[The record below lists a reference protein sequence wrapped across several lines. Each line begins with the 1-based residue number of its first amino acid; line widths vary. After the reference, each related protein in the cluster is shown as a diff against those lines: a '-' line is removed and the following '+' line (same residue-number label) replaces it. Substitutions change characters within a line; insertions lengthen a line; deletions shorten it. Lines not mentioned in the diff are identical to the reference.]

1 MELTNAERFARMAQ
15 LDDKIE
21 STNDKLKQLKE
32 DRDALAH
39 GLDFGAYEGGGY
51 AVTVVE
57 TKRFNPGVAANLI
70 SEGKMGVTTKGK
82 IAELLASVSKTTV
95 DSTLAKKYLTGEQ
108 YAACQTPNGRKVTV
122 KRLEDYDV

>member
-1 MELTNAERFARMAQ
+1 MELTNEERFARMAQ

-57 TKRFNPGVAANLI
+57 TKRFNAGVAANLI
-70 SEGKMGVTTKGK
+70 NEGKMGVHLGDDCGILGTIVHLVEDEGRFYAFTSKD
-82 IAELLASVSKTTV
+82 IEVDITELIME
-95 DSTLAKKYLTGEQ
+95 G
-108 YAACQTPNGRKVTV
+108 
-122 KRLEDYDV
+122 